1 VSRKPPTKSKN
12 SLDIPPV
19 PASTRFIIQE
29 QNLQPAHLGP
39 WVGDLLGIEYEE
51 VDLEKEYQSKSR
63 LFVERKKRIAV
74 HLTDALFI
82 SEAKRLSATNLSIIE
97 NDAYLTIHLAIAS
110 QETIKSTIIL
120 LQQNPPRND
129 EEYQAQQLLNRF
141 INLQNSTA
149 ILEAYQYEK
158 FLIQEVQ
165 SGSPWGASLFSSL
178 VLEQAVAHETLSQKQ
193 LSIYSFGTT
202 TAASKNISQFFI
214 SLFASQELRNSY
226 PNLAQYSTAIIPA
239 GLETSPANLT
249 PWAQAVIQEWTELTE
264 TELQIAYPI
273 QIEERDMAAHWLKE
287 TIEAFMSQAT
297 G

>member
-51 VDLEKEYQSKSR
+51 IELEKEYQSKSR
-63 LFVERKKRIAV
+63 LFVERKKRVAV

-82 SEAKRLSATNLSIIE
+82 SEARRLSTTNLSIIE

-110 QETIKSTIIL
+110 QETIKSNLLL
-120 LQQNPPRND
+120 LQQNPPRNE
-129 EEYQAQQLLNRF
+129 EEYQAGQLLNHF

-158 FLIQEVQ
+158 FFIQEVL
-165 SGSPWGASLFSSL
+165 SGSPWGACLFSSL
-178 VLEQAVAHETLSQKQ
+178 ALEQAIAHETLSQKQ
-193 LSIYSFGTT
+193 HSIYSLGTA

-226 PNLAQYSTAIIPA
+226 PNLAQYSAAIIPA

-264 TELQIAYPI
+264 AELKIANPI
-273 QIEERDMAAHWLKE
+273 QIEERDMAAHWLRE

>member
-1 VSRKPPTKSKN
+1 MSRKPPTKSKN

-51 VDLEKEYQSKSR
+51 IELEKEYQSKSR
-63 LFVERKKRIAV
+63 LFVERKKRVAV

-82 SEAKRLSATNLSIIE
+82 SEARRLSTTNLSIIE

-110 QETIKSTIIL
+110 QETIKSNLLL
-120 LQQNPPRND
+120 LQQNPPRNE
-129 EEYQAQQLLNRF
+129 EEYQAGQLLNHF

-158 FLIQEVQ
+158 FFIQEVL
-165 SGSPWGASLFSSL
+165 SGSPWGACLFSSL
-178 VLEQAVAHETLSQKQ
+178 ALEQAIAHETLSQKQ
-193 LSIYSFGTT
+193 HSIYSLGTA

-226 PNLAQYSTAIIPA
+226 PNLAQYSAAIIPA

-264 TELQIAYPI
+264 AELKIANPI
-273 QIEERDMAAHWLKE
+273 QIEERDMAAHWLRE